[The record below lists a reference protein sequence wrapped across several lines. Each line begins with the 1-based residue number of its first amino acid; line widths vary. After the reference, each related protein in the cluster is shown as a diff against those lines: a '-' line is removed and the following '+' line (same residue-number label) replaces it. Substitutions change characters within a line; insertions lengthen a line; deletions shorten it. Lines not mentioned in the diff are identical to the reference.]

1 MNNSGQK
8 SVLTVSSLVK
18 TPQSNQFISLNQQQ
32 MLQGNRNLGFLDLV
46 SPDHKP
52 DQFMR
57 NISCLTLLEMQQEFA
72 MEQKKLQQQ
81 NEMRFMLGE
90 LVEEEKLSKR
100 KLAEMIYDVM
110 QDSNDS
116 AKQEKTI
123 KVLIRTLLKSGSLIP
138 KAIDPEQIILM

>member
-1 MNNSGQK
+1 
-8 SVLTVSSLVK
+8 
-18 TPQSNQFISLNQQQ
+18 
-32 MLQGNRNLGFLDLV
+32 
-46 SPDHKP
+46 
-52 DQFMR
+52 
-57 NISCLTLLEMQQEFA
+57 

-116 AKQEKTI
+116 TKQEKTI

>member
-1 MNNSGQK
+1 
-8 SVLTVSSLVK
+8 
-18 TPQSNQFISLNQQQ
+18 
-32 MLQGNRNLGFLDLV
+32 
-46 SPDHKP
+46 
-52 DQFMR
+52 
-57 NISCLTLLEMQQEFA
+57 

-116 AKQEKTI
+116 AK
-123 KVLIRTLLKSGSLIP
+123 
-138 KAIDPEQIILM
+138 

>member
-1 MNNSGQK
+1 
-8 SVLTVSSLVK
+8 
-18 TPQSNQFISLNQQQ
+18 
-32 MLQGNRNLGFLDLV
+32 
-46 SPDHKP
+46 
-52 DQFMR
+52 
-57 NISCLTLLEMQQEFA
+57 